1 MSKIQHPTTT
11 ENLPDEILLNIFV
24 RLLAKQLAQMRS
36 VSKSWSTLL
45 SHPSFVK
52 SHLHRSMHNNNEQ
65 IFLIFYGLFKPFKQ
79 YSSQSSHL
87 EPTNVIK
94 HTPKP
99 FREIPVPD
107 SLLDSNHITHHLG
120 VLGGKLC
127 EISWHKN
134 GAWEVWVMEEYG
146 VPKSWVKRYV
156 FPKFINDGWRFPFGF
171 TSRNELLLVD
181 CRGRLV
187 LYDPIANKTKL
198 TSTEQSAHRIVEY
211 VDTLVWV

>member
-1 MSKIQHPTTT
+1 MPTTSHYMST
-11 ENLPDEILLNIFV
+11 SIRFGFDPKSDDYKLVALTRLHDTVFENVGEVYSMRKGSWESITQPFPSHIRRIENTD
-24 RLLAKQLAQMRS
+24 QLC
-36 VSKSWSTLL
+36 VDG
-45 SHPSFVK
+45 HDG
-52 SHLHRSMHNNNEQ
+52 HLHWQNETEET
-65 IFLIFYGLFKPFKQ
+65 IVAFDLGL
-79 YSSQSSHL
+79 
-87 EPTNVIK
+87 ET
-94 HTPKP
+94 
-99 FREIPVPD
+99 FRDIPVPD
-107 SLLDSNHITHHLG
+107 SLLDSNHIAHRLG

-146 VPKSWVKRYV
+146 VPESWVKRYV

-171 TSRNELLLVD
+171 TSCNELLLVD

-187 LYDPIANKTKL
+187 LYDPIANKAKL